1 MHHHFLTIE
10 TINRKAA
17 EDREQRLRIFWIAMD
32 KAAKAIAAR
41 TDTDEA
47 SIKDQI
53 EVKLDLAITTFY
65 GQNQEMPIRY
75 RAHLARLVKQKIID
89 APEDLITYIDEFLR
103 KRSPCEWRD
112 NSSSFRRPKTML
124 YLTDDQLKDVD
135 KKNLTDLLDRYE
147 GMLLLIAQ
155 DENEKTKTEGQE
167 VIGIKAEQTKTRG
180 LLEPD
185 PGNNS

>member
-1 MHHHFLTIE
+1 
-10 TINRKAA
+10 
-17 EDREQRLRIFWIAMD
+17 
-32 KAAKAIAAR
+32 
-41 TDTDEA
+41 
-47 SIKDQI
+47 
-53 EVKLDLAITTFY
+53 
-65 GQNQEMPIRY
+65 
-75 RAHLARLVKQKIID
+75 
-89 APEDLITYIDEFLR
+89 
-103 KRSPCEWRD
+103 
-112 NSSSFRRPKTML
+112 ML

-180 LLEPD
+180 LYEPD